1 MTQPEPIHTINSKE
15 QRKGRAI
22 FLMMLTFF
30 VVPIIAVVLMFK
42 FNFKPAGESRG
53 ELITPPKLIQTT
65 ATLKDSSGKDSHE
78 FWVEKWNMVYVT
90 DKCEAQC
97 MTRLRDMRQIHVSL
111 YKDIPRTQRVLITN
125 VQDLSRIKKDFPDL
139 TVLNQTA
146 DDIKTLSAQFDLNGG
161 DALQS
166 NRLYLVDPLGHI
178 MMSYPANTHAADIRK
193 DLVRLLKYSWAA

>member
-1 MTQPEPIHTINSKE
+1 MTQTEPVDTINSKN

-53 ELITPPKLIQTT
+53 ELITPPKLIQTI
-65 ATLKDSSGKDSHE
+65 ATLKDSNGKDSHE

-90 DKCEAQC
+90 DQCEVEC
-97 MTRLRDMRQIHVSL
+97 MAKLRDMRQIHVSL

-139 TVLNQTA
+139 TVINQPA
-146 DDIKTLSAQFDLNGG
+146 GDIKALSSQFDFGG
-161 DALQS
+161 ENALQS

-178 MMSYPANTHAADIRK
+178 MMSYPTNTHAADIRK

>member
-1 MTQPEPIHTINSKE
+1 MQTEQPDNINSKN

-53 ELITPPKLIQTT
+53 ELVTPPKLIQAP
-65 ATLKDSSGKDSHE
+65 ATLQDSNGKDSHQ

-90 DKCEAQC
+90 DTCEVAC
-97 MTRLRDMRQIHVSL
+97 MKKLRDMRQIHVSL

-125 VQDLSRIKKDFPDL
+125 VQDLSKIKKDFPDL
-139 TVLNQTA
+139 TVINQPAA
-146 DDIKTLSAQFDLNGG
+146 DVKTLSAQFNLNGEN
-161 DALQS
+161 ALES
-166 NRLYLVDPLGHI
+166 NRLYFVDPLGHV
-178 MMSYPANTHAADIRK
+178 MMSYPANADPADIRK
-193 DLVRLLKYSWAA
+193 DIARLLKYSWAA